1 MKKVVIDWELD
12 EEEEQIIKDYIT
24 LSLGKGVSAFLY
36 YMSVAREEV
45 AKHHEKSLKDE

>member
-24 LSLGKGVSAFLY
+24 LSLGKGINAFLY
-36 YMSVAREEV
+36 YMNVAREEV
-45 AKHHEKSLKDE
+45 AKHHQKKLENK